1 MVTRGE
7 LWWVDFGDPVG
18 SAPGYQR
25 PAVIVSSDRFNN
37 SRINTA
43 TIVPVYSNLS
53 YAQHAGNVFLPAAI
67 TGLDRD
73 SIANVTQIGTLDRQ
87 QILRYAGLLPPSL
100 MAQLDTGL
108 RLALGL

>member
-1 MVTRGE
+1 VVTRGE
-7 LWWVDFGDPVG
+7 VWWVDFGDPVG

-25 PAVIVSSDRFNN
+25 PGIIVSADRFNN
-37 SRINTA
+37 SKIDTV
-43 TIVPVYSNLS
+43 TIVPMYSNLKH
-53 YAQHAGNVFLPAAI
+53 AQHAGNVFLAASA

-73 SIANVTQIGTLDRQ
+73 SVANVTGIGALDRLQ
-87 QILRYAGLLPPSL
+87 MTRYVGLLPPSL